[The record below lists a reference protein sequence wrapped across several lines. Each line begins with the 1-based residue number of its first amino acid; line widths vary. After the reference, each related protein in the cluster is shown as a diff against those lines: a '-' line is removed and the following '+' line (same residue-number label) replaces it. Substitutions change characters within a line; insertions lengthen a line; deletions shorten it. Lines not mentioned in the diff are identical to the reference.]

1 VVTAPGESSPRPTPA
16 ISSTRSARPWLS
28 PDLLL
33 GAAAAVA
40 FSAVAFACTGGIDL
54 APNTWVQV
62 GLVVLGAA
70 AAVAVVLVGARGPAW
85 GGLTLGLFAALAAL
99 TYASIAWSVQPATS
113 WLEANRTLSYLA
125 AFGAAAALARIAPER
140 WRPLLGGVAAAS
152 VIVCAYALLVKVFP
166 GSLDPVDPYGRL
178 QAPFDYWN
186 AVGLMAA
193 LGLPPCLWA
202 GARQEPGPF
211 LRALSVPA
219 LAVLITALV
228 LCYSRAAV
236 VVAVVGVGT
245 WFAFAP
251 LRLRS
256 ALILALGAAA
266 GGAMAAWGLATR
278 GISADHVALATR
290 TSAGHNFGVVIIV
303 VLCLATAAGF
313 AAAFALDRVVLPAR
327 IRRGVGAGL
336 IGVVAVIPVA
346 GVVALAASSRG
357 LTGEVSHVWNTLTNP
372 NGVVGDQPGR
382 LVQLSNSRAH
392 YWSIGL
398 KVGEHHL
405 LAGAGALG
413 FATAGERYP
422 GPGVWSN
429 QFHTHV
435 GHAHSYLV
443 ETFADFGLIGV
454 AISLALLV
462 AWTLATA
469 RTFELSWP
477 RRSLPARGPPPGAGA
492 PPSTDAGRART
503 AARTVDAG
511 AAWTVDAGVPPTKW
525 TAERVGLIAV
535 LATVFTFGVHSLVDW
550 TWFIPGTAV
559 PALACAGWL
568 AGRGPL
574 RSPVGRLPA
583 RRSPTRSLG
592 TAAGVTV
599 IVLIAVLA
607 VWVIVQPLR
616 SSDAYSAAI
625 TAAVRGNGRAAL
637 TDARSAAAENP
648 VSVDPLFLLARL
660 YADAGDPVAA
670 RSQLVDAV
678 SRQPSNPQSWQE
690 LGCFD
695 LQHRTG
701 PATSELHRGL
711 VLEPSQ
717 TEIQTDP
724 GTFCAGAD

>member
-1 VVTAPGESSPRPTPA
+1 
-16 ISSTRSARPWLS
+16 
-28 PDLLL
+28 
-33 GAAAAVA
+33 
-40 FSAVAFACTGGIDL
+40 
-54 APNTWVQV
+54 
-62 GLVVLGAA
+62 
-70 AAVAVVLVGARGPAW
+70 
-85 GGLTLGLFAALAAL
+85 
-99 TYASIAWSVQPATS
+99 
-113 WLEANRTLSYLA
+113 
-125 AFGAAAALARIAPER
+125 
-140 WRPLLGGVAAAS
+140 
-152 VIVCAYALLVKVFP
+152 
-166 GSLDPVDPYGRL
+166 
-178 QAPFDYWN
+178 
-186 AVGLMAA
+186 
-193 LGLPPCLWA
+193 
-202 GARQEPGPF
+202 
-211 LRALSVPA
+211 
-219 LAVLITALV
+219 
-228 LCYSRAAV
+228 
-236 VVAVVGVGT
+236 
-245 WFAFAP
+245 
-251 LRLRS
+251 
-256 ALILALGAAA
+256 
-266 GGAMAAWGLATR
+266 
-278 GISADHVALATR
+278 
-290 TSAGHNFGVVIIV
+290 
-303 VLCLATAAGF
+303 
-313 AAAFALDRVVLPAR
+313 
-327 IRRGVGAGL
+327 
-336 IGVVAVIPVA
+336 
-346 GVVALAASSRG
+346 
-357 LTGEVSHVWNTLTNP
+357 
-372 NGVVGDQPGR
+372 
-382 LVQLSNSRAH
+382 VQLSNSRAH

-413 FATAGERYP
+413 IATAGERYP
-422 GPGVWSN
+422 GTGDWSN
-429 QFHTHV
+429 QYHTHV

-454 AISLALLV
+454 ALSLALLV

-477 RRSLPARGPPPGAGA
+477 RRSLPARGPPPKGDGAPSSDAGA
-492 PPSTDAGRART
+492 PPTTDGDGAPT
-503 AARTVDAG
+503 SDAG
-511 AAWTVDAGVPPTKW
+511 AAPTRDAGAPRTTW

-535 LATVFTFGVHSLVDW
+535 VATVFTFGVHSLVDW

-599 IVLIAVLA
+599 IVLTAVLA

-670 RSQLVDAV
+670 RAQLVDAV

-701 PATSELHRGL
+701 PASSELDRGL
-711 VLEPSQ
+711 ILEPSQ
-717 TEIQTDP
+717 TEIQTNP
-724 GTFCAGAD
+724 SAFCASAG